1 MTGLSSLESTEL
13 GLDAGLLPLNPL
25 FSSLSFYY
33 LSFIFNNH
41 YKNDIAPL
49 QRAVYFAD
57 IGEKGEALFVPE
69 IIFFRF

>member
-1 MTGLSSLESTEL
+1 MTGLSSLASTEL

-33 LSFIFNNH
+33 LSFIFKNH

-49 QRAVYFAD
+49 
-57 IGEKGEALFVPE
+57 
-69 IIFFRF
+69 